1 MDAIQILNIGK
12 DIISSEDVAE
22 GLYNSMI
29 YESGV
34 FRLSSTDSEILY
46 SISED
51 GRSMEQVKKYNKVG
65 GATTSVFYFNGL
77 ESLNLEEFSKR
88 VIDVQG
94 AEAEIEWKK
103 LSEVVVY

>member
-1 MDAIQILNIGK
+1 MQ
-12 DIISSEDVAE
+12 
-22 GLYNSMI
+22 
-29 YESGV
+29 ESGK
-34 FRLSSTDSEILY
+34 I
-46 SISED
+46 
-51 GRSMEQVKKYNKVG
+51 
-65 GATTSVFYFNGL
+65 L